1 MAILEASQVTKA
13 FGGLTAVKDV
23 DLVINEKE
31 IVALIGPNGAGKT
44 TFFNLITGMYEVTSG
59 TIKFE
64 GNTLGQYRPYEITQM
79 GIARTFQNIRLFN
92 SMTVLQNVM
101 VGQYCRT
108 HSGLSSII
116 FRLPTMRVEEKMV
129 NEKCMEILSFLGL
142 ADLANELATNLP
154 YGLQRKV
161 EIARAMATEPRLL
174 LLDEPAAGMNKA
186 EKEEVLAVIRK
197 LRDRGLTVFLIE
209 HDMKMVMKISDRVAV
224 LDHGYKIAEG
234 LPEEIQKNPQVI
246 AAYLGKG
253 GAA

>member
-44 TFFNLITGMYEVTSG
+44 TFFNLITGMYEVTGG

-64 GNTLGQYRPYEITQM
+64 DTTLGQYRPYEITQM

-108 HSGLSSII
+108 KSGLSSVI
-116 FRLPTMRVEEKMV
+116 FRMPAMRVEEKATQ
-129 NEKCMEILSFLGL
+129 EKCMGILSFLGL
-142 ADLANELATNLP
+142 AELAHELATNLP

-161 EIARAMATEPRLL
+161 EIARAMATDPRLL

-186 EKEEVLAVIRK
+186 EKEEVLNVIRK

-209 HDMKMVMKISDRVAV
+209 HDMKMVMKISDRIAV
-224 LDHGYKIAEG
+224 LDHGNKIAEG

-253 GAA
+253 GTA

>member
-59 TIKFE
+59 NISYE
-64 GNTLGQYRPYEITQM
+64 GTTLGKYRPYEITQM

-108 HSGLSSII
+108 KSGLSSVI
-116 FRLPTMRVEEKMV
+116 FRLPAMRSEEKAV
-129 NEKCMEILSFLGL
+129 TEKCMEILNFLGL
-142 ADLANELATNLP
+142 AEQAHELAVNLP

-209 HDMKMVMKISDRVAV
+209 HDMKMVMKISDRIAV
-224 LDHGYKIAEG
+224 LDHGNKIAEG

-253 GAA
+253 GTA

>member
-1 MAILEASQVTKA
+1 MAILEARQVTKS
-13 FGGLTAVKDV
+13 FGGLTAVQNV

-31 IVALIGPNGAGKT
+31 IVSLIGPNGAGKT

-59 TIKFE
+59 TITFE
-64 GNTLGQYRPYEITQM
+64 DKPLGSFRPYEITQM
-79 GIARTFQNIRLFN
+79 GIARTFQNIRLFGT
-92 SMTVLQNVM
+92 MTVLQNVM

-108 HSGLSSII
+108 NSNLFGVA
-116 FRLPTMRVEEKMV
+116 FRTVKMRKEEHEV
-129 NEKCMEILSFLGL
+129 REKCLEILDFMGIRHL
-142 ADLANELATNLP
+142 ADEIASNLP
-154 YGLQRKV
+154 YGLQRRV

-186 EKEEVLAVIRK
+186 EKEDIVRLIWQ

-224 LDHGYKIAEG
+224 LDHGVKIAEG
-234 LPEEIQKNPQVI
+234 LPAEIQKNPQVI

-253 GAA
+253 GAN